1 MQKQHSIKVP
11 QLYKITS
18 NIYKKVKD
26 EGASLKNLVYD
37 ANHPNKKAIYALVL
51 TTIQRDTQIDFL
63 MKKAQFL
70 TKEPGIQVPLAKVL
84 IAELLWGKKRLAS
97 ECRPVKTVLA
107 YEQIFQ
113 AHSSDIKDGFQEP
126 LIQKVCK
133 PRFVRVNTLKLA
145 VNEAVDAFRDE
156 GWILRRYMGDNY
168 QEFLEQVNNLSESEF
183 MVDLHVDDLLIFP
196 PRTQFYKHVAYK
208 CGEIILQDKAS
219 CLPVTLLNPPPGALV
234 LDMCAAPGMKTTQ
247 LAALVQNSGK
257 VFAVEKDAKR
267 METLRAMV
275 ESSGATCVETVF
287 KDVLT
292 VDGTVLPDVEY
303 ILVDPSCSGSGI
315 TDRFE
320 IENVSTPADR
330 INKLSGFQIMALKHA
345 MRAFPKVKRI
355 VYSTCSILP
364 EENEAV
370 VQDVIRCNSNFK
382 LVNAKE
388 LLKSWDNF
396 GSDAYEVGKYCIYS
410 RPEYDLTNGFFVAVF
425 ERLQDGESNE
435 FLKKDVNSEDIKQS
449 KKKKKSQINQNNNYE
464 HDQSIELCDSEKT
477 TDILHNEEQ
486 DCDNSIKKSK
496 KKKKMKSDT
505 DVDQTQ
511 CNIENVEQDLDKKT
525 KKEEKET
532 NRN

>member
-1 MQKQHSIKVP
+1 M
-11 QLYKITS
+11 
-18 NIYKKVKD
+18 
-26 EGASLKNLVYD
+26 
-37 ANHPNKKAIYALVL
+37 
-51 TTIQRDTQIDFL
+51 
-63 MKKAQFL
+63 
-70 TKEPGIQVPLAKVL
+70 
-84 IAELLWGKKRLAS
+84 
-97 ECRPVKTVLA
+97 
-107 YEQIFQ
+107 
-113 AHSSDIKDGFQEP
+113 
-126 LIQKVCK
+126 
-133 PRFVRVNTLKLA
+133 
-145 VNEAVDAFRDE
+145 
-156 GWILRRYMGDNY
+156 
-168 QEFLEQVNNLSESEF
+168 
-183 MVDLHVDDLLIFP
+183 
-196 PRTQFYKHVAYK
+196 
-208 CGEIILQDKAS
+208 
-219 CLPVTLLNPPPGALV
+219 PVTLLNPPPGALV

-303 ILVDPSCSGSGI
+303 ILVDPSCSGSGKKFFLCLFVMIKFLFTSLYTGI

-364 EENEAV
+364 ENEAV

-449 KKKKKSQINQNNNYE
+449 KKKNKSQINQNNNYE
-464 HDQSIELCDSEKT
+464 HDQSTELCDSEKT

-525 KKEEKET
+525 KKKKRKQTEIEDMQGQNKIDEHESTSPEKKKKKKKNEKLDEESTVLDCTTTKKKKSKK
-532 NRN
+532 NRDES